1 MRPARRIV
9 FVGFERHARR
19 DATVSDSRTSLRTL
33 NMLSAFLYVYTG
45 KVSEMLCVRAVGYVN
60 DDIPYDRDPRSSNRN
75 EEHNSRAPTASD
87 SPDCYGVDG
96 P

>member
-33 NMLSAFLYVYTG
+33 NMLSAFLYVCTG

-60 DDIPYDRDPRSSNRN
+60 DDADIPDDRDPRSSNRN

-87 SPDCYGVDG
+87 SPDSAKT
-96 P
+96 